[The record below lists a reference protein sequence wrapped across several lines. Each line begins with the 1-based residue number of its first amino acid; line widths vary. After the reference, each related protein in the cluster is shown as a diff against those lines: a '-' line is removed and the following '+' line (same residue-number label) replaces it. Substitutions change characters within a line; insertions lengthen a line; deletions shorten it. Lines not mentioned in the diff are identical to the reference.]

1 MGGFVGRSVGLSVCR
16 SVCLQKISKIFK
28 KRLCEY
34 DIGSIENKNWST
46 TRVDPKTV
54 FEPFPDPKMSQL
66 GPQKVENDPKIES
79 KSNVRV
85 DRNIKNE
92 SCSTT

>member
-1 MGGFVGRSVGLSVCR
+1 MGGFVGWSAGL
-16 SVCLQKISKIFK
+16 SVCLQKISKIFR
-28 KRLCEY
+28 KRFCEY

-85 DRNIKNE
+85 DRNIEK
-92 SCSTT
+92 